1 MLKCARLGLN
11 KKKVLCTTN
20 ICTNKTPPLFLPS
33 KTRIRYAYL
42 EKLHLFFVFVFP
54 HFIETYSFDTKSMS
68 HSWRLSRGV
77 AGQETSSNSN
87 ERLGSAAVETPLT
100 PPSVR
105 NVSPSICLDMVQFRA
120 LMQEYR
126 ALDDSVTTRLNRT
139 LANTRAS
146 GLNSSPSILSGHVPS
161 NSSLDLGKST
171 YAIAPEQACL
181 QFWRELVNVWIGRE
195 EVLQYCLQVEERSRI
210 QHLSPTG
217 TSSARLGREEWLLD
231 NDVERERRQ
240 NGLSASDQIKQR
252 KSKYDA
258 FDSRAS
264 RTEDSAETLVS

>member
-1 MLKCARLGLN
+1 
-11 KKKVLCTTN
+11 
-20 ICTNKTPPLFLPS
+20 
-33 KTRIRYAYL
+33 
-42 EKLHLFFVFVFP
+42 
-54 HFIETYSFDTKSMS
+54 MS
-68 HSWRLSRGV
+68 YSWRLSRGST
-77 AGQETSSNSN
+77 GQDETPNPN
-87 ERLGSAAVETPLT
+87 EILGSAAVETPLT

-105 NVSPSICLDMVQFRA
+105 NVSPLICLNMVQFRA

-139 LANTRAS
+139 LANTRSS

-195 EVLQYCLQVEERSRI
+195 EVLKYCLQVEERSRLQKTPSI
-210 QHLSPTG
+210 G
-217 TSSARLGREEWLLD
+217 TSITGSSREEWLLD
-231 NDVERERRQ
+231 NDVERERRR
-240 NGLSASDQIKQR
+240 NGLPTSSQSPQR

-264 RTEDSAETLVS
+264 RTEDSAETLVSLTID